1 MGKQKTNMKIHN
13 FLFIIS
19 LLISCSLQESVQET
33 LLEKSEAET
42 TIEAGSESEAVAE
55 LKSMAEEELG
65 TELELGTEEAEDMEV
80 DESMMANFP
89 GNKYFV
95 GHWKMLGYRCPGDNK
110 AAESC
115 DCHMQ
120 GAMVIC
126 IKKIGDYCVTSG
138 HETFRSGQLPG
149 TLRTGKHS
157 AYPGPGFI
165 KMNPKKNMRSPVRRF
180 VIVEEE
186 TNKPG

>member
-65 TELELGTEEAEDMEV
+65 TELELEEAEDMEV

-95 GHWKMLGYRCPGDNK
+95 GHWKMLGYRCPCDNK

-149 TLRTGKHS
+149 TLRTGKH
-157 AYPGPGFI
+157 YP
-165 KMNPKKNMRSPVRRF
+165 
-180 VIVEEE
+180 
-186 TNKPG
+186 